1 MNNRI
6 DVLGIGF
13 DNLTLPGAI
22 DKAYS
27 MTEQPGNHFVVT
39 PNSEIVYMSRT
50 DEKLKEILLKA
61 DLVVPDGIGVV
72 KAAHMLKTPMKEK
85 VAGIELGEGLIEK
98 LSKTEK
104 SIFLL
109 GAKPGTAQ
117 TAADNLMVKYPGLK
131 VAGVHDGYFKDDAPV
146 IDEINASGAQVLFVC
161 LGAPKQEYWMYENA
175 DKLDTRLMLGLGG
188 SLDVF
193 AGQIK
198 RAPDFW
204 IKLGLEW
211 FYRLMKQPSRIGRM
225 MALPKFML
233 EVKKYAKKKEE
244 RVRNNEW

>member
-1 MNNRI
+1 MTNRI

-27 MTEQPGNHFVVT
+27 MIEQESNHFVVT
-39 PNSEIVYMSRT
+39 PNSEIVYMART
-50 DEKLKEILLKA
+50 DDKLKDILLKA

-85 VAGIELGEGLIEK
+85 VAGIELGEGLVAK

-109 GAKPGTAQ
+109 GAKPGIAQ
-117 TAADNLMVKYPGLK
+117 TAAEKLQEKYPGLK
-131 VAGVHDGYFKDDAPV
+131 VAGVHDGYFKDDAP
-146 IDEINASGAQVLFVC
+146 IIEEINASGAHVLFVC
-161 LGAPKQEYWMYENA
+161 LGAPKQEYWMYENLG
-175 DKLDTRLMLGLGG
+175 KLNTRLMLGLGG

-193 AGQIK
+193 AGEVK

-204 IKLGLEW
+204 VKLGLEW

-233 EVKKYAKKKEE
+233 EVRKYAKKKRGTSEE
-244 RVRNNEW
+244 